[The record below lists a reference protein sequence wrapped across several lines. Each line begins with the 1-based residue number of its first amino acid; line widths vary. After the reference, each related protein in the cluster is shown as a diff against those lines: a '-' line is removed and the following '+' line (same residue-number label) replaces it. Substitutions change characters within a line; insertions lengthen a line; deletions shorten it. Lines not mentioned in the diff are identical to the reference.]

1 MDLGISGKVAVV
13 AASSKGLGRASA
25 EALAAEGCKVVMCA
39 RSADVLADAART
51 IEEAGGA
58 ALAVP
63 LDITEADA
71 PQRLVDAAIAEYG
84 RLDIIVPNAGGPPP
98 GRALD
103 VTDEQ
108 LLAAVNANL
117 LASIRLVRAGLP
129 HLEAQGWGRICM
141 ITSYTV
147 KQPAPF
153 LALSNVARTGLWAW
167 TKTAAADLFPKG
179 ITVNMAAPGPH
190 ATDRMK
196 QLARGAGGSP
206 QSATGSMGDPGD
218 FGKVVAFL
226 CSEPA
231 KFISGVALNVDGA
244 SVTGLL

>member
-1 MDLGISGKVAVV
+1 MDLGIAGKVAVV

-25 EALAAEGCKVVMCA
+25 EALAAEGCKVVLCS
-39 RSADVLADAART
+39 RNADELRAVAEP
-51 IEEAGGA
+51 IG

-63 LDITEADA
+63 LDITEPDA
-71 PQRLVDAAIAEYG
+71 PQRLVDAAIAEHG
-84 RLDIIVPNAGGPPP
+84 RVDILVPNAGGPPP

-108 LLAAVNANL
+108 LLAAFEANC
-117 LASIRLVRAGLP
+117 LASIRLVRAALP
-129 HLEAQGWGRICM
+129 SMESGGWGRVCM

-153 LALSNVARTGLWAW
+153 LSLSNVARTGLWAW
-167 TKTAAADLFPKG
+167 VKTAAPDVADKG
-179 ITVNMAAPGPH
+179 ITINMAAPGSH

-196 QLARGAGGSP
+196 QLGGSGP
-206 QSATGSMGDPGD
+206 MGDPGD
-218 FGKVVAFL
+218 FGKIVAFL

-231 KFISGVALNVDGA
+231 KFINGVAVNVDGGA
-244 SVTGLL
+244 VAGLL

>member
-1 MDLGISGKVAVV
+1 MDLGIRDRVAIV
-13 AASSKGLGRASA
+13 AAASKGLGRASA
-25 EALAAEGCKVVMCA
+25 VALAAEGAKVVVCA
-39 RSADVLADAART
+39 RTAADVSTVAD
-51 IEEAGGA
+51 EVGGVGVA
-58 ALAVP
+58 
-63 LDITEADA
+63 LDITEPDA
-71 PQRLVDAAIAEYG
+71 PSRLVDAALDAYG
-84 RLDIIVPNAGGPPP
+84 GVDIVVPNAGGPPP

-108 LLAAVNANL
+108 LAAAFEANC
-117 LASIRLVRAGLP
+117 LASIRLVRAALP
-129 HLEAQGWGRICM
+129 HLDSRGWGRICM

-147 KQPAPF
+147 KQPAPM

-167 TKTAAADLFPKG
+167 VKTAAVDLAPRG

-196 QLARGAGGSP
+196 ALGGAAGGPMGSP
-206 QSATGSMGDPGD
+206 AD

-231 KFISGVALNVDGA
+231 GFISGVALNVDGGA
-244 SVTGLL
+244 VVGLL

>member
-1 MDLGISGKVAVV
+1 VDLGIEGKVAVV

-25 EALAAEGCKVVMCA
+25 EALAAEGCKVVLCS
-39 RSADVLADAART
+39 RNADELRAVADP
-51 IEEAGGA
+51 IG

-63 LDITEADA
+63 LDITEPDA
-71 PQRLVDAAIAEYG
+71 PQRLVDAALAEHG
-84 RLDIIVPNAGGPPP
+84 RVDILVPNAGGPPP

-103 VTDEQ
+103 ITDEQ
-108 LLAAVNANL
+108 LTAAFEANCI
-117 LASIRLVRAGLP
+117 ASIRLVRAALP
-129 HLEAQGWGRICM
+129 SMEANGWGRVCM

-167 TKTAAADLFPKG
+167 VKTAAPDVADKG
-179 ITVNMAAPGPH
+179 ITINMAAPGSH

-196 QLARGAGGSP
+196 QLGGSGP
-206 QSATGSMGDPGD
+206 MGDPGD

-226 CSEPA
+226 CSEQA
-231 KFISGVALNVDGA
+231 KFINGVALNVDGGA
-244 SVTGLL
+244 VAGLL

>member
-1 MDLGISGKVAVV
+1 MDLGIEGRVAVV

-25 EALAAEGCKVVMCA
+25 EALAAEGCKVVLCA
-39 RSADVLADAART
+39 RNGAEVRAAAEP
-51 IEEAGGA
+51 IGGL
-58 ALAVP
+58 ALA

-71 PQRLVDAAIAEYG
+71 PQRLVDAAISTYG
-84 RLDIIVPNAGGPPP
+84 RLDIVVPNAGGPPP

-108 LLAAVNANL
+108 IDAAVNANL
-117 LASIRLVRAGLP
+117 LASIRLVRAALP
-129 HLEAQGWGRICM
+129 HLEAQSWGRICM

-147 KQPAPF
+147 KQPAPT
-153 LALSNVARTGLWAW
+153 LALSNLARTGLWAW

-179 ITVNMAAPGPH
+179 ITVNMAAPGLH
-190 ATDRMK
+190 ATDRVK
-196 QLARGAGGSP
+196 QLGGGTISGP
-206 QSATGSMGDPGD
+206 IGDPAD

-231 KFISGVALNVDGA
+231 KFLSGVAVNVDGA
-244 SVTGLL
+244 AVTGLL

>member
-1 MDLGISGKVAVV
+1 VDLGIAGRVAVV

-25 EALAAEGCKVVMCA
+25 EALAAEGCKVVLCA
-39 RSADVLADAART
+39 RNADEVRAAAEPIGGLA
-51 IEEAGGA
+51 
-58 ALAVP
+58 LS
-63 LDITEADA
+63 LDITEPDA
-71 PQRLVDAAIAEYG
+71 PQRLVDAAVSEFG
-84 RLDIIVPNAGGPPP
+84 GLDIVVPNAGGPPP

-103 VTDEQ
+103 ITDEQ
-108 LLAAVNANL
+108 IVASVNANL
-117 LASIRLVRAGLP
+117 LASIRLVRAALP
-129 HLEAQGWGRICM
+129 HLEAQSWGRICM

-147 KQPAPF
+147 KQPAPV

-179 ITVNMAAPGPH
+179 ITVNMAAPGLH
-190 ATDRMK
+190 ATDRVK
-196 QLARGAGGSP
+196 QLGGGTPSGP
-206 QSATGSMGDPGD
+206 IGDPAD

-244 SVTGLL
+244 AVTGLL

>member
-1 MDLGISGKVAVV
+1 MDLGIGGRVAVV

-39 RSADVLADAART
+39 RSADELRAAAEP
-51 IEEAGGA
+51 IG

-63 LDITEADA
+63 LDITEPDA
-71 PQRLVDAAIAEYG
+71 PQRLVAAALAEHG
-84 RLDIIVPNAGGPPP
+84 RIDIVVPNAGGPPP

-108 LLAAVNANL
+108 ILAAVNANL
-117 LASIRLVRAGLP
+117 LASIRLVRAALS
-129 HLEAQGWGRICM
+129 HLEAQQWGRICF

-147 KQPAPF
+147 KQPAPV

-179 ITVNMAAPGPH
+179 ITVNMAAPGTH

-196 QLARGAGGSP
+196 QLGGGS
-206 QSATGSMGDPGD
+206 TEGMGDPAD

-231 KFISGVALNVDGA
+231 RYISGVALNVDGA
-244 SVTGLL
+244 AVSGLL

>member
-1 MDLGISGKVAVV
+1 MDLGIRDRVAVV

-25 EALAAEGCKVVMCA
+25 EALAAEGCKVVLCA
-39 RSADVLADAART
+39 RNGSDLEAAVDGIT
-51 IEEAGGA
+51 AAGGA
-58 ALAVP
+58 ASALL
-63 LDITEADA
+63 LDITQPDA
-71 PQRLVDAAIAEYG
+71 PVELVQHALQQFG
-84 RLDIIVPNAGGPPP
+84 RLDIVVPNAGGPPP

-108 LLAAVNANL
+108 LLAAFEANC
-117 LASIRLVRAGLP
+117 LASIRLVRAALP
-129 HLEAQGWGRICM
+129 HLQAQSWGRICF

-147 KQPAPF
+147 KQPAPV

-167 TKTAAADLFPKG
+167 TKTAAADLFPQG
-179 ITVNMAAPGPH
+179 ITVNMAAPGTH

-196 QLARGAGGSP
+196 QLGGGS
-206 QSATGSMGDPGD
+206 TEGMGDPGD

-231 KFISGVALNVDGA
+231 KYVSGVAVNVDGA
-244 SVTGLL
+244 AVTGLL